1 MADARIPLTT
11 KMSNRIKKA
20 REDKKLTQAAL
31 GTKAKVPRARV
42 KRIECFQLST
52 ISVAEYKSL
61 CKALGLKYA
70 IKEPAKKTKVPTK
83 SKAKL
88 PAKTMSVSKH
98 MNSRLPPKKTT
109 DRKAL
114 VKKLEDAGV
123 LDMTLRELLAS

>member
-1 MADARIPLTT
+1 MADVRIPLTT

-20 REDKKLTQAAL
+20 REDKNLTQSAL

-52 ISVAEYKSL
+52 ISVAEYKNL
-61 CKALGLKYA
+61 CKVLGLKYA
-70 IKEPAKKTKVPTK
+70 IKEPAKKTKVPAR

-88 PAKTMSVSKH
+88 PAKT
-98 MNSRLPPKKTT
+98 KKPN
-109 DRKAL
+109 RKAL
-114 VKKLEDAGV
+114 VKKLEAAGV